1 MQKTPCAM
9 DKKENIM
16 DTHISKEILQKV
28 RQVEIRTNRL
38 VDDTLAGHYHSVF
51 KSRGMDFDEVREYV
65 PGDDVR
71 TIDWNVTART
81 GRTYVKKFT
90 EERELTIMLIIDVSA
105 SGEFGSASQSKREM
119 MAEIGSVLAFSAMRN
134 NDKVGLVLFTDDA
147 ELYIPPGKGRSHILR
162 VIREILF
169 FQPEGTDNNLA
180 AAMDFTSQVIKRR
193 AVAFLI
199 SDFCLPGDFDASLSA
214 LRPKLRI
221 TGRHHDLVAVSV
233 SDQRERELP
242 DVGLITIEDSETG
255 EQVELDTSRPDVRSR
270 FKDLAENR
278 QKSLR
283 RAIRSVGVDM
293 LELST
298 ERSYLADLRQFF
310 SSRER
315 RRH

>member
-1 MQKTPCAM
+1 MR
-9 DKKENIM
+9 KKENIM
-16 DTHISKEILQKV
+16 DTHISKEIFQKV
-28 RQVEIRTNRL
+28 RQVEIKTNRL

-51 KSRGMDFDEVREYV
+51 KGRGMDFDEVREYV

-81 GRTYVKKFT
+81 GRTHVKKFT

-105 SGEFGSASQSKREM
+105 SGEFGSAMQSKREL

-169 FQPEGTDNNLA
+169 FQPEGTGTNLA
-180 AAMDFTSQVIKRR
+180 AAMDFTNQVIKRR

-199 SDFCLPGDFDASLSA
+199 SDFCLPGDFDASLSD

-221 TGRHHDLVAVSV
+221 TGRRHDLVAVSV

-242 DVGLITIEDSETG
+242 DIGMITIEDSETG
-255 EQVELDTSRPDVRSR
+255 EQVELNTSRPDVRSR
-270 FKDLAENR
+270 FKDLAQNR
-278 QKSLR
+278 RNSLR

-298 ERSYLADLRQFF
+298 ERSYVADLRQFF

-315 RRH
+315 RSH

>member
-1 MQKTPCAM
+1 
-9 DKKENIM
+9 M

-51 KSRGMDFDEVREYV
+51 KGRGMDFDEVREYV

-81 GRTYVKKFT
+81 GRTYIKKFT

-169 FQPEGTDNNLA
+169 FQPEGTGTNLA
-180 AAMDFTSQVIKRR
+180 AAMDFTNQVIKRR

-199 SDFCLPGDFDASLSA
+199 SDFCLPGDFDTSLNN

-221 TGRHHDLVAVSV
+221 TGRRHDLVAVSV
-233 SDQRERELP
+233 NDQRERELP
-242 DVGLITIEDSETG
+242 DIGLLTIEDSETG
-255 EQVELDTSRPDVRSR
+255 EQVELDTSRPEIRSR
-270 FKDLAENR
+270 FKELAETR
-278 QKSLR
+278 QNSLR

-298 ERSYLADLRQFF
+298 ERSYLADLLQSF